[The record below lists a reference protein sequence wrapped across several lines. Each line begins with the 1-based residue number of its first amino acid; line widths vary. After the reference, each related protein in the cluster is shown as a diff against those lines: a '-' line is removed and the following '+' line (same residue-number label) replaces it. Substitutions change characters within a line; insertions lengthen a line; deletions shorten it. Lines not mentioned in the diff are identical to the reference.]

1 MQIVRTILW
10 VLLLA
15 ALLLFAVTNWTP
27 VELRIWDGIVLE
39 TRLPALVIVAFA
51 LGLVPMWLLH
61 RARVWTLKRRIA
73 SLESSVRTAALTP
86 ATATTPPATAPV
98 TAPATPPAEPA
109 PAGTPHPFG
118 EPL

>member
-1 MQIVRTILW
+1 MRTILW

-27 VELRIWDGIVLE
+27 VELRIWDNIVLE
-39 TRLPALVIVAFA
+39 TRLPALVIVAFVA
-51 LGLVPMWLLH
+51 GLAPMWLLH
-61 RARVWTLKRRIA
+61 RARVWNLKRRIA
-73 SLESSVRTAALTP
+73 SLESSVRTAAMAAPADTP
-86 ATATTPPATAPV
+86 IAATPVTATATASAD
-98 TAPATPPAEPA
+98 PA